1 MITWK
6 QIERKLARINECLLR
21 HPPYADRPVT
31 AACVARLST
40 VIFWPASVIFGS
52 MMTFVV
58 GPWQIGAALILPKFA
73 SYDGREGIK
82 LREIEEAE
90 RAEMTRVSEADF

>member
-1 MITWK
+1 MLIDLSPL
-6 QIERKLARINECLLR
+6 RASRDYRLLF
-21 HPPYADRPVT
+21 VGQL
-31 AACVARLST
+31 VS
-40 VIFWPASVIFGS
+40 FFGS

-82 LREIEEAE
+82 LGEIEEAE